1 MQNFGWIEGDK
12 RMSEQEMVKVYELAK
27 ELGIDSISLLD
38 KLKSLN
44 IKVKNHMSEL
54 RNEEVQIARTSLRKG
69 LDSDKGA
76 GAKKV
81 ATKARKRVTHESGGP
96 SPSQPAAHDAA
107 SAEKRMASP
116 IIRRRTK
123 S

>member
-1 MQNFGWIEGDK
+1 MPQTTPRESRNSRMPNMGWIEGDK

-54 RNEEVQIARTSLRKG
+54 RNEEVQIARSSLRKG
-69 LDSDKGA
+69 SEAEKSLKKAPIKTRKKA
-76 GAKKV
+76 GDIPNSIV
-81 ATKARKRVTHESGGP
+81 HTT
-96 SPSQPAAHDAA
+96 DAA
-107 SAEKRMASP
+107 SP
-116 IIRRRTK
+116 
-123 S
+123 

>member
-1 MQNFGWIEGDK
+1 MPNFGWVEGDK

-54 RNEEVQIARTSLRKG
+54 RNEEVQIARTSLRK
-69 LDSDKGA
+69 LSDMDKL
-76 GAKKV
+76 AKKIP
-81 ATKARKRVTHESGGP
+81 TKTRRKPGEAPPSLVYPQTESGV
-96 SPSQPAAHDAA
+96 
-107 SAEKRMASP
+107 
-116 IIRRRTK
+116 
-123 S
+123 

>member
-1 MQNFGWIEGDK
+1 MPNFGWIEGDN

-69 LDSDKGA
+69 LDSDKSIKKIPTKTRKKA
-76 GAKKV
+76 GEA
-81 ATKARKRVTHESGGP
+81 P
-96 SPSQPAAHDAA
+96 STLAHPPA
-107 SAEKRMASP
+107 
-116 IIRRRTK
+116 
-123 S
+123 